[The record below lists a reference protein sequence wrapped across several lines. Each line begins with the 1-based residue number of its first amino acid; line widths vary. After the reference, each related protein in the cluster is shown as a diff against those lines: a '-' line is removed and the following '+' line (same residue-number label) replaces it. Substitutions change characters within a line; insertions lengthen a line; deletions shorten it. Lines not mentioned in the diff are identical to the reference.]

1 MTNQII
7 ISEINGVN
15 EENFFINA
23 GDNRYLSDVIKS
35 YNATDLPDNIIL
47 NKVTTGSGMTSVIL
61 QAPRKYVLCVPFV
74 SLIQNKETWCDKN
87 NIDYLSVYG
96 SDVKERHIQEYTGDK
111 IMVTY
116 DSLPKV
122 VKALEER
129 GDIKEWKV
137 AIDECHK
144 LVDSGAFRAGAV
156 RGVVANYKKFGAFLF
171 GTATPVKDEYQLPS
185 LKEIQ
190 KVNVRWNNLQPVSV
204 SYGQYEKDLD
214 KVVATVCADFIEG
227 RREGNAHFFINS
239 VKMILSIIKYLK
251 NYDEANFNI
260 VCSDNDRNEELIEMF
275 NKKQG
280 SKFYISKVGKN
291 VRKINFYTATAFEG
305 SDIED
310 ENGHTF
316 IVTDGSRD
324 HTKIDIMTVLPQ
336 ICGRLRN
343 AINKAKI
350 HLLYTQNQYYSF
362 VSEAEFST
370 KVKETIKKKTSVVNT
385 FKYAKENQDEETCQ
399 VLLKGISDDAYL
411 LEEDGNLII
420 NESAWYNE
428 MHCFASLHT
437 IYYVNKDK
445 KKSGIKDGAKNVN
458 GIRYDYKST
467 DAVTITELVK
477 SNLSIRTKFN
487 ELCKEYFNADEDVR
501 NRIALVEPIIKE
513 AFDALGQDKMEALE
527 LRKTEIQKELIKL
540 NAIRSNDWKIVSM
553 LKYNI
558 GQLLEKNKIKEK
570 LQEIYVTL
578 GIDKKA
584 KATDIS
590 QWYEVKEVDIW
601 NKELKKSE
609 KKVTI
614 LSNKIKIK

>member
-7 ISEINGVN
+7 TSELNGIN

-74 SLIQNKETWCDKN
+74 SLIQNKETWCEKEG
-87 NIDYLSVYG
+87 IEYLSVYG
-96 SDVKERHIQEYTGDK
+96 SDVKERHVQEYTGDK

-190 KVNVRWNNLQPVSV
+190 KVSVRWNNLQPVSV

-239 VKMILSIIKYLK
+239 VKMILSIVKYLK

-310 ENGHTF
+310 
-316 IVTDGSRD
+316 
-324 HTKIDIMTVLPQ
+324 
-336 ICGRLRN
+336 
-343 AINKAKI
+343 
-350 HLLYTQNQYYSF
+350 NQPTPASD
-362 VSEAEFST
+362 
-370 KVKETIKKKTSVVNT
+370 TSDAAHANT
-385 FKYAKENQDEETCQ
+385 
-399 VLLKGISDDAYL
+399 
-411 LEEDGNLII
+411 
-420 NESAWYNE
+420 
-428 MHCFASLHT
+428 
-437 IYYVNKDK
+437 
-445 KKSGIKDGAKNVN
+445 
-458 GIRYDYKST
+458 
-467 DAVTITELVK
+467 
-477 SNLSIRTKFN
+477 
-487 ELCKEYFNADEDVR
+487 
-501 NRIALVEPIIKE
+501 NR
-513 AFDALGQDKMEALE
+513 
-527 LRKTEIQKELIKL
+527 
-540 NAIRSNDWKIVSM
+540 
-553 LKYNI
+553 
-558 GQLLEKNKIKEK
+558 
-570 LQEIYVTL
+570 
-578 GIDKKA
+578 
-584 KATDIS
+584 
-590 QWYEVKEVDIW
+590 
-601 NKELKKSE
+601 
-609 KKVTI
+609 
-614 LSNKIKIK
+614 